1 MMIGLWGLWA
11 KGRAVDKSRHFATYP
26 RQAARFAGGF
36 CQRIV
41 HKIHSPVLVSV
52 RQLVPSLGL
61 KARRGA
67 RSVAPIITVNPNG
80 CLGQQAR
87 ILQGWVM

>member
-11 KGRAVDKSRHFATYP
+11 KGGAVDKSRGFATYP
-26 RQAARFAGGF
+26 RQAARFAGCF

-52 RQLVPSLGL
+52 RQLVSALGYQS
-61 KARRGA
+61 RQGA
-67 RSVAPIITVNPNG
+67 RSAAPIFTENPNG
-80 CLGQQAR
+80 CLG
-87 ILQGWVM
+87 